1 MLAFDRYYKKENLI
15 SRKLDIEEEM
25 YNELERLSKEVYD
38 ASINKLVNSAIEEL
52 LETENIQLCNMK
64 NKHYVSRSFLIRQSF
79 LDGLYELKDKYRIS
93 INLLVN
99 IAIKN
104 VLLQSMSH
112 L

>member
-1 MLAFDRYYKKENLI
+1 MIAFDRYYKKEKLV

-25 YNELERLSKEVYD
+25 YEKLEHLSKHVYD

-52 LETENIQLCNMK
+52 LRTEKIQLYNMK

-79 LDGLYELKDKYRIS
+79 SEGLYELKDKYKIS

-104 VLLQSMSH
+104 ILH
-112 L
+112 